1 MTSNAIELGAPPALQ
16 EERLFQEL
24 VRLAWPIAVSVLSYS
39 VMTLVDTYFVARLGA
54 AEVGGVGLGG
64 LAAFTVLCFG
74 LGLLRAV
81 KIVVAQEAGAGRA
94 DAVPSYLGAGLWVA
108 GGLSLLFTLLA
119 LPIAH
124 LLPQLAAGEAVGRH
138 AHNYMLVRIAGTLPV
153 LAASALREARQGLGD
168 TRSPMWI
175 SIIVNLLHI
184 PLNYL
189 LIFQFE
195 FGVVGAAWSTVCVQI
210 LELLLLAAIQRR
222 AGFGLARARLDHARE
237 ILRVGLANGVEFVLS
252 VSAFT
257 VLVAF
262 VAQMGEADLAAH
274 QISIQVIHFA
284 FLPLVALGEGAS
296 VLSGRAVGANRDE
309 LVPVVARFALR
320 VGLCYALFSALVLAL
335 LGRPMLARFTSD
347 PHVIVIGVH
356 LLWVAAGFQLFDAVD
371 IVLRSI
377 LRGTGDV
384 QVPAIQAIASS
395 WTLIPPLTYWLG
407 LHLGLGAM
415 GGWLALT
422 GNVMFSAVF
431 LALRTRRGGWRAAA
445 QRSRAR
451 AALA

>member
-1 MTSNAIELGAPPALQ
+1 MTLNVIESTPQSPLR

-74 LGLLRAV
+74 IGLLRAV
-81 KIVVAQEAGAGRA
+81 KIVVAQEVGAGR
-94 DAVPSYLGAGLWVA
+94 VNTVLGYLGAGLWVA
-108 GGLSLLFTLLA
+108 GGLSLLFTLCA
-119 LPIAH
+119 LPLAYA
-124 LLPQLAAGEAVGRH
+124 LPQLAAGEAVGRH
-138 AHNYMLVRIAGTLPV
+138 AHAYMLVRIAGTLPV
-153 LAASALREARQGLGD
+153 LAGAALREARQGQGD

-175 SIIVNLLHI
+175 SILVNLLHI

-189 LIFQFE
+189 LIFHFE
-195 FGVVGAAWSTVCVQI
+195 LGVVGAAWSTVCMQA
-210 LELLLLAAIQRR
+210 LELTLLAALQRGV
-222 AGFGLARARLDHARE
+222 GFGLTHARLGHARE
-237 ILRVGLANGVEFVLS
+237 ILRVGLANGIEFVLS
-252 VSAFT
+252 VSAFS
-257 VLVAF
+257 VLVAL
-262 VAQMGEADLAAH
+262 VARMGEADLAAH

-296 VLSGRAVGANRDE
+296 VLSGRVVGANRDE

-320 VGLCYALFSALVLAL
+320 VALGYALFCALVLAL
-335 LGRPMLARFTSD
+335 LGRLLLSRFSSD
-347 PHVIVIGVH
+347 PHVLSIGGR
-356 LLWVAAGFQLFDAVD
+356 LLWVAAGFQLFDAID
-371 IVLRSI
+371 ITLRSV

-384 QVPAIQAIASS
+384 QVPAVQAITSS
-395 WTLIPPLTYWLG
+395 WLVVPALTYWLG
-407 LHLGLGAM
+407 LHLGLGAV

-422 GNVMFSAVF
+422 ANIIFGAAF
-431 LALRTRRGGWRAAA
+431 LGARTLRGSWRASA

-451 AALA
+451 TA